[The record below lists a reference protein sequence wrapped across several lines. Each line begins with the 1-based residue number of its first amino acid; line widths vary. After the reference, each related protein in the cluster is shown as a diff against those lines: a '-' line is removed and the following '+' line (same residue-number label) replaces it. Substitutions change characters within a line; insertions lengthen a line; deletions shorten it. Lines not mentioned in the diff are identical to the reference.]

1 MESFTNNSRLT
12 IEHMMLKLANMRKE
26 QDKIIDEVKK
36 LKNKYEQLDEDID
49 LLEMMAMY
57 QSNKNDREKEKNKMF
72 NFK

>member
-1 MESFTNNSRLT
+1 
-12 IEHMMLKLANMRKE
+12 MLKLANMRKE